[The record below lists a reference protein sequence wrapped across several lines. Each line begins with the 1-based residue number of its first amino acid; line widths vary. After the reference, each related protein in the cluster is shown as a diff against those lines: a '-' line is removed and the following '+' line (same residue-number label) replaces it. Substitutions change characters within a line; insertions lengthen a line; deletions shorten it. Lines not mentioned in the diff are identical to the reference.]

1 MKQTLLKGKGQGER
15 RFTKKTWSGR
25 ALKTEHLLLR
35 ALSVSKEVLCV
46 AAPTVINGVQ
56 LQLGSWGLT
65 VHSISQ
71 EISSTQGVKL
81 GSKVTESVKS

>member
-1 MKQTLLKGKGQGER
+1 MKQTLLTGKGQGER
-15 RFTKKTWSGR
+15 RFTKKIWSGR
-25 ALKTEHLLLR
+25 ALKTEQLLLT
-35 ALSVSKEVLCV
+35 ALCVSREVLHV

-56 LQLGSWGLT
+56 LQLGSWDLT

-71 EISSTQGVKL
+71 EISSTQVVKL